1 MHDDA
6 AILSVDI
13 GGTTTAAGLVTPEG
27 LILSCE
33 TAPTLGRGRGR
44 VLEGILA
51 LLVATRADA
60 VRRGVRLRGVGV
72 GVPGAVDA
80 TTGQI
85 GRDIQ
90 NLPELAG
97 CPLGARVTEALDLP
111 AVVDNDV
118 NALTLGES
126 YYGAARGARH
136 FALLA
141 LGTGVGGGLYLNGE
155 LVRGVSGYGG
165 ELGHIP
171 VDLNGRA
178 CFCGGRGCLKAYVS
192 GPDIAAQAREALAE
206 TEGSALLALA
216 GSPEAL
222 TARHVFEAAGA
233 GDPLALDVVERVCQ
247 ALGAGLAAILNGFN
261 PELIV
266 LTGGVAESLEAF
278 MDAVLRWTRAYA
290 FDGAYRAARI
300 ACVGIGKSASIRGAA
315 ALYLYEEAR
324 RGGARG

>member
-1 MHDDA
+1 MTDDA
-6 AILSVDI
+6 AILCVDI

-33 TAPTLGRGRGR
+33 TAPTLGAGRGR
-44 VLEGILA
+44 VLEGILG
-51 LLVATRADA
+51 LLAATRDEAT
-60 VRRGVRLRGVGV
+60 RRGVRLRGVGV

-80 TTGQI
+80 ATGRI

-97 CPLGARVTEALDLP
+97 CPLGERVSEALDLP

-118 NALTLGES
+118 NALTLGET
-126 YYGAARGARH
+126 YYGVARGARQ

-171 VDLNGRA
+171 VDLDGRA

-206 TEGSALLALA
+206 APGSGLSALA
-216 GSPEAL
+216 GSPEVL
-222 TARHVFEAAGA
+222 TAQHVFEAARA
-233 GDPLALDVVERVCQ
+233 GDPLAMDLVERVCQ

-266 LTGGVAESLEAF
+266 LTGGVAESLEVF
-278 MDAVLRWTRAYA
+278 MEAVLRWTRAYA

-300 ACVGIGKSASIRGAA
+300 VCVPMGKSASIRGAA

-324 RGGARG
+324 RKGPRP